1 VGAGEGE
8 GEGESEGRESEA
20 EGEGRESEGGGSDNI
35 ERLRDELLE
44 NLNYISTYQFKLPLL
59 CKTFFKVG
67 IDNEKFYQQ
76 KIYLALLYSVGKE
89 NFSKKYKSINL
100 FPEDIKKILEELPE
114 YLKYYNFILNNLDD
128 KFYVDKY
135 KILTISSIPQK
146 ILKDLPFDYVSGT
159 SGSSGIIASTSG
171 IRIVE
176 AFTLED
182 IKDLLQGDTTM
193 LYPYIMDI
201 YLIIKSI
208 LHYIEKDNYYY
219 RIISLVSIINPE
231 FYDKNFFEAH
241 ANILMT
247 AMNMRTFSF
256 INFQNI
262 YDNSNITDEIIIN
275 TMVTNRTNLDVI
287 NMFPD
292 GDKFI
297 YYVGKNVQQI
307 NTEVTSI
314 KRKNHNELTEEEIN
328 IIVKNIIYFYL
339 KSYQLSNYLKSI
351 EKFNTLQ
358 VKSMSSYLVDIRIIT
373 GIL

>member
-1 VGAGEGE
+1 M
-8 GEGESEGRESEA
+8 
-20 EGEGRESEGGGSDNI
+20 
-35 ERLRDELLE
+35 
-44 NLNYISTYQFKLPLL
+44 PLL